1 MSLDRLRQAV
11 ALAEI
16 GSGFKNPT
24 SLSERSWDSI
34 FETAFNPQEYQR
46 DDLEV
51 RFCLRVFH
59 HLLRLRSVFLARLF

>member
-16 GSGFKNPT
+16 ESGFKNPT

-34 FETAFNPQEYQR
+34 FETAFDPRNIKG
-46 DDLEV
+46 
-51 RFCLRVFH
+51 
-59 HLLRLRSVFLARLF
+59 